1 MHISNIGYKILL
13 TNSKD
18 KKKVNK
24 KRKTEI
30 TSSVSLVKVVVG
42 FLLGHGLL
50 PSRPRR
56 GSTAR
61 VNPRITIPNFSLQP
75 A

>member
-1 MHISNIGYKILL
+1 MHIANIGYKILL

-50 PSRPRR
+50 PSGPRR
-56 GSTAR
+56 
-61 VNPRITIPNFSLQP
+61 RITILNFSLQP